1 MPYAQTRNALKQC
14 LRIKKEDDE
23 IEKISSPPLEIY
35 FFIRDGHRR
44 GIQSHGSWNKPAR
57 VLCTSFLRV
66 CEVRPSYANRS

>member
-35 FFIRDGHRR
+35 FSFATDIVVAYNLMGA
-44 GIQSHGSWNKPAR
+44 GIN
-57 VLCTSFLRV
+57 
-66 CEVRPSYANRS
+66 RPEYFVPVF